1 MNNEIALEL
10 KNVHLTYPV
19 RKSSPKSIKRLFS
32 IFSRHKDEITSTLKD
47 INLQIM
53 KGEVIGILGHN
64 GAGKS
69 TLLRLLSGIYQPD
82 KGSIRVNGKISLL
95 ASLGT
100 GFQRDL
106 SGRDNI
112 VLSGALHGIPI
123 EKVRALVPSIILFS
137 GLEDS
142 IDKPLRT
149 YSSGM
154 RARLGFSIVAHLD
167 PEILLFDEVFAV
179 GDSSFRARSKQR
191 IAEMV
196 NGDSTVIIVTHNE
209 QLIRDMCTRVIC
221 IDRGSLVL
229 DTDNIEDAIKEY
241 HQNSKD
247 RDSKTK

>member
-1 MNNEIALEL
+1 MSSDIAIEL
-10 KNVHLTYPV
+10 TDVHLTYPV
-19 RKSSPKSIKRLFS
+19 RKSSPKSIRRLFS
-32 IFSRHKDEITSTLKD
+32 LFSRRKNELTATLKD

-53 KGEVIGILGHN
+53 RGDVIGVLGHN

-82 KGSIRVNGKISLL
+82 VGSIRVDGKTSLL

-100 GFQRDL
+100 GFQREL

-191 IAEMV
+191 ITEMV

-209 QLIRDMCTRVIC
+209 ELIRDMCTRVIC
-221 IDRGSLVL
+221 IDGGELVL
-229 DTDNIEDAIKEY
+229 DTTDIELAISEY
-241 HQNSKD
+241 QKTSNN
-247 RDSKTK
+247 RDLR

>member
-1 MNNEIALEL
+1 MSSDIAIEL
-10 KNVHLTYPV
+10 TNVHLTYPV
-19 RKSSPKSIKRLFS
+19 RKSSPKSIRRLFS
-32 IFSRHKDEITSTLKD
+32 LFSRRKNELTATLKD

-53 KGEVIGILGHN
+53 RGDVIGVLGHN

-82 KGSIRVNGKISLL
+82 VGSIRVDGKTSLL

-191 IAEMV
+191 ITEMV

-221 IDRGSLVL
+221 IDGGELVL
-229 DTDNIEDAIKEY
+229 DTTDVELAISEY
-241 HQNSKD
+241 QKTSNK
-247 RDSKTK
+247 RDLR

>member
-1 MNNEIALEL
+1 MTNNTALEL
-10 KNVHLTYPV
+10 SGVSLTYPTT
-19 RKSSPKSIKRLFS
+19 KQSPKSIRKMFS
-32 IFSRHKDEITSTLKD
+32 FFKTKKQTPVATLSD
-47 INLQIM
+47 INFSVR

-82 KGSIRVNGKISLL
+82 MGEVKINGKITLL

-100 GFQRDL
+100 GFQRNL
-106 SGRDNI
+106 SGRENI
-112 VLSGALHGIPI
+112 VLSGALHGISI
-123 EKVRALVPSIILFS
+123 EKVRVLVPSIILFS

-154 RARLGFSIVAHLD
+154 RARLGFSIVAHLE

-191 IAEMV
+191 ISEMV
-196 NGDSTVIIVTHNE
+196 QGETTVIIVTHNE
-209 QLIRDMCTRVIC
+209 QLIRDMCTRVLC
-221 IDRGSLVL
+221 MDEGRLVL
-229 DTDNIEDAIKEY
+229 DTSNVEKAINQY
-241 HQNSKD
+241 HKNSNEKD
-247 RDSKTK
+247 SN

>member
-1 MNNEIALEL
+1 MSSDIALEL
-10 KNVHLTYPV
+10 TNVHLTYPV
-19 RKSSPKSIKRLFS
+19 RKSSPKSVKRLFS
-32 IFSRHKDEITSTLKD
+32 LFSRQKDELTATLKD
-47 INLQIM
+47 INLQIK
-53 KGEVIGILGHN
+53 KGDVVGVLGHN

-82 KGSIRVNGKISLL
+82 KGSVRVNGKISLL

-123 EKVRALVPSIILFS
+123 EKVRALVPSVILFS

-221 IDRGSLVL
+221 IDRGSVVL
-229 DTDNIEDAIKEY
+229 DTDNIEDAIGEY

>member
-1 MNNEIALEL
+1 MSNEIALEL
-10 KNVHLTYPV
+10 QNVHLTYPV

-32 IFSRHKDEITSTLKD
+32 IFSRRKDETTSTLKD

-82 KGSIRVNGKISLL
+82 KGSVRVNGKISLL

-123 EKVRALVPSIILFS
+123 EKVRALIPSVILFS

-191 IAEMV
+191 ITEMV
-196 NGDSTVIIVTHNE
+196 NGDSTVVIVTHNE
-209 QLIRDMCTRVIC
+209 QLIRDMCTRVVC
-221 IDRGSLVL
+221 IDQGSVVL
-229 DTDNIEDAIKEY
+229 DTVNVEDAIKQY
-241 HQNSKD
+241 HHNSKE
-247 RDSKTK
+247 RDSKSK

>member
-1 MNNEIALEL
+1 MSSDIAIEL
-10 KNVHLTYPV
+10 TNVHLTYPV
-19 RKSSPKSIKRLFS
+19 RKSSPKSIRRLFS
-32 IFSRHKDEITSTLKD
+32 LFSRRKNELTATLKD

-53 KGEVIGILGHN
+53 RGDVIGVLGHN

-82 KGSIRVNGKISLL
+82 VGSIRVDGKTSLL

-154 RARLGFSIVAHLD
+154 RARLGFSI
-167 PEILLFDEVFAV
+167 
-179 GDSSFRARSKQR
+179 
-191 IAEMV
+191 
-196 NGDSTVIIVTHNE
+196 
-209 QLIRDMCTRVIC
+209 
-221 IDRGSLVL
+221 
-229 DTDNIEDAIKEY
+229 
-241 HQNSKD
+241 
-247 RDSKTK
+247 

>member
-1 MNNEIALEL
+1 
-10 KNVHLTYPV
+10 
-19 RKSSPKSIKRLFS
+19 
-32 IFSRHKDEITSTLKD
+32 
-47 INLQIM
+47 
-53 KGEVIGILGHN
+53 
-64 GAGKS
+64 
-69 TLLRLLSGIYQPD
+69 LSGIYQPD
-82 KGSIRVNGKISLL
+82 KGSIRVNGKISFL

-123 EKVRALVPSIILFS
+123 EKVRALIPSVILFS

-191 IAEMV
+191 ITEMV
-196 NGDSTVIIVTHNE
+196 NGDSTVVIVTHNE

-221 IDRGSLVL
+221 IDQGKLVL
-229 DTDNIEDAIKEY
+229 DTTDTELAIREY
-241 HQNSKD
+241 HENSNK
-247 RDSKTK
+247 RDLK

>member
-1 MNNEIALEL
+1 MSNEIALEL
-10 KNVHLTYPV
+10 QNVHLTYPV

-32 IFSRHKDEITSTLKD
+32 IFARRKDEITSTLKD

-82 KGSIRVNGKISLL
+82 KGSVRVNGKISLL

-123 EKVRALVPSIILFS
+123 EKVRALIPSVILFS

-191 IAEMV
+191 ITEMV
-196 NGDSTVIIVTHNE
+196 NGDSTVVIVTHNE
-209 QLIRDMCTRVIC
+209 QLIRDMCTRVVC
-221 IDRGSLVL
+221 IDQGSVVL
-229 DTDNIEDAIKEY
+229 DTINVEDAIKQY
-241 HQNSKD
+241 HHNSKE
-247 RDSKTK
+247 RDSKSK

>member
-1 MNNEIALEL
+1 M
-10 KNVHLTYPV
+10 
-19 RKSSPKSIKRLFS
+19 
-32 IFSRHKDEITSTLKD
+32 
-47 INLQIM
+47 
-53 KGEVIGILGHN
+53 IGILGHN

-82 KGSIRVNGKISLL
+82 KGSVRVNGKISLL

-123 EKVRALVPSIILFS
+123 EKVRALIPSVILFS

-191 IAEMV
+191 ITEMV
-196 NGDSTVIIVTHNE
+196 NGDSTVVIVTHNE

-221 IDRGSLVL
+221 IDQGKLVL
-229 DTDNIEDAIKEY
+229 DTDDTELAISEY
-241 HQNSKD
+241 HENSNK
-247 RDSKTK
+247 RDLK

>member
-1 MNNEIALEL
+1 MSSDIALEL
-10 KNVHLTYPV
+10 TNVNLTYPV
-19 RKSSPKSIKRLFS
+19 RKSSPKSVKRLFS
-32 IFSRHKDEITSTLKD
+32 LFSRQKDEVTATLKD
-47 INLQIM
+47 INLQIK
-53 KGEVIGILGHN
+53 KGDVVGVLGHN

-82 KGSIRVNGKISLL
+82 KGSVRVNGKISLL

-123 EKVRALVPSIILFS
+123 EKVRALVPSVILFS

-179 GDSSFRARSKQR
+179 GDSSFRDAQSRELQKWLMAIQQSSSLHTTNNSSATCVR
-191 IAEMV
+191 ELFVLIEALLCL
-196 NGDSTVIIVTHNE
+196 TH
-209 QLIRDMCTRVIC
+209 IT
-221 IDRGSLVL
+221 
-229 DTDNIEDAIKEY
+229 
-241 HQNSKD
+241 
-247 RDSKTK
+247 